1 VTSKQNIRLVLD
13 IADYLIILTM
23 LSARVMP
30 AKHVALE
37 IRALIPTAFQA

>member
-1 VTSKQNIRLVLD
+1 MISKQNIRLVLD
-13 IADYLIILTM
+13 IADNLLILTI

-30 AKHVALE
+30 AKHVALK